1 MAIHYLQSNMADEDI
16 ALGNVQ
22 VSIDRPADNDNDE
35 TSFINTTEAADG
47 IPETGIQDDEEVP
60 YESQT
65 MLDLQEE
72 EKRKVLDAAYGK
84 WVNKAGRPQK
94 GIPYDEFA
102 WSPAGRYGRSGAKV
116 LVLKAY
122 PDVRIVDKK
131 GREVLALSSIAK
143 EPGGRGL
150 AAIRDVM
157 GFNNYG
163 LKPSAEAE
171 AAKQS
176 ALQKGNATLGDLDKE
191 VENVEMQDLGATAG
205 KASNIVKNMG
215 TAFNNAEIDER
226 NEGDTTGIQFP
237 TREIRGLD
245 KALQTIR
252 GELVNNLAKLTELDN
267 HITREQ
273 NKLDEPDIGEFE
285 RRRIAERIRDL
296 KDERV
301 SRLEAAS
308 ASREALRSQISRI
321 RETINRLINEDTTLA
336 ERIRTLF
343 REQGITIVSILT
355 ALGMVISTLVLAVG
369 IGGASAAP
377 PTPPSK
383 AGLREWVKKYLHALG
398 RVLAKLAAKA
408 GAALPGIIGS
418 VVGWLLNLLS
428 KTAGWLASNLWAL
441 MLAVGS
447 ILLIAAREWLAI
459 R

>member
-1 MAIHYLQSNMADEDI
+1 MADQDI
-16 ALGNVQ
+16 ALDDTQ
-22 VSIDRPADNDNDE
+22 QDRRENLEAWVADDNDDNDMLTAETQLGGGTIAPADPLTLSLQGRVRQTAIDTVYDKWGENAGGPPSGGRFPDNFVYTEKDGLRLKNYPNIRLTSIFNDE
-35 TSFINTTEAADG
+35 
-47 IPETGIQDDEEVP
+47 P
-60 YESQT
+60 
-65 MLDLQEE
+65 
-72 EKRKVLDAAYGK
+72 
-84 WVNKAGRPQK
+84 
-94 GIPYDEFA
+94 
-102 WSPAGRYGRSGAKV
+102 
-116 LVLKAY
+116 
-122 PDVRIVDKK
+122 
-131 GREVLALSSIAK
+131 LALSTIARNIGVK
-143 EPGGRGL
+143 AVREEL
-150 AAIRDVM
+150 
-157 GFNNYG
+157 GFTEYG
-163 LKPSAEAE
+163 LKLSAKDTT
-171 AAKQS
+171 AARK
-176 ALQKGNATLGDLDKE
+176 ANKDLSVISTK
-191 VENVEMQDLGATAG
+191 VGTVEMQDLGATAG
-205 KASNIVKNMG
+205 KASSIVETM
-215 TAFNNAEIDER
+215 E
-226 NEGDTTGIQFP
+226 TTFSDAP
-237 TREIRGLD
+237 LPLREIRGLD

-252 GELVNNLAKLTELDN
+252 GELVNNLAKLTEIDN

-273 NKLDEPDIGEFE
+273 NKLNDPDIVEFE
-285 RRRIAERIRDL
+285 RQRITERIRNL

-301 SRLEAAS
+301 PRLEAAS

-355 ALGMVISTLVLAVG
+355 ALGMVISTLVLA
-369 IGGASAAP
+369 ISGGSAVVV

-383 AGLREWVKKYLHALG
+383 GGLREWVKKYLHALG

>member
-1 MAIHYLQSNMADEDI
+1 MAIHYLQSNMDAEDI
-16 ALGNVQ
+16 TLGEIRDDPTYDDDDSDLQ
-22 VSIDRPADNDNDE
+22 TA
-35 TSFINTTEAADG
+35 
-47 IPETGIQDDEEVP
+47 ETGFGGGTI
-60 YESQT
+60 
-65 MLDLQEE
+65 
-72 EKRKVLDAAYGK
+72 DAAPVDTPLTLALQG
-84 WVNKAGRPQK
+84 Q
-94 GIPYDEFA
+94 
-102 WSPAGRYGRSGAKV
+102 
-116 LVLKAY
+116 LKQTAIDDAY
-122 PDVRIVDKK
+122 NVWGTPDGGVFPDKFEYTK
-131 GREVLALSSIAK
+131 EGGLRLSTHSDIRLTNIYNNEALALSTIARK
-143 EPGGRGL
+143 IGVKAVREEL
-150 AAIRDVM
+150 
-157 GFNNYG
+157 GFTEYG
-163 LKPSAEAE
+163 LKLSAKDTTAARKANEDLSVISTEAE
-171 AAKQS
+171 
-176 ALQKGNATLGDLDKE
+176 T
-191 VENVEMQDLGATAG
+191 VEMRDLGATAG
-205 KASNIVKNMG
+205 KASSIVETME
-215 TAFNNAEIDER
+215 TAFSDASL
-226 NEGDTTGIQFP
+226 P
-237 TREIRGLD
+237 LREIRGLD

-273 NKLDEPDIGEFE
+273 NKLDEPDIGDFE
-285 RRRIAERIRDL
+285 RRRIAERIRNL

-355 ALGMVISTLVLAVG
+355 ALGMVISTLVLAVS
-369 IGGASAAP
+369 GGSAAVVP

-383 AGLREWVKKYLHALG
+383 GGLREWVKKYLHALG

-428 KTAGWLASNLWAL
+428 KTVGWLASNLWAL
-441 MLAVGS
+441 MLAVGG

>member
-1 MAIHYLQSNMADEDI
+1 MAIHYLQSNMEGEDI
-16 ALGNVQ
+16 ALDDVQ
-22 VSIDRPADNDNDE
+22 SSIDRPADNDNAE

-47 IPETGIQDDEEVP
+47 IPETGIPDDEEAP

-84 WVNKAGRPQK
+84 WVNKAGPPQK

-122 PDVRIVDKK
+122 PDVRIVDKR

-143 EPGGRGL
+143 ESGGL

-163 LKPSAEAE
+163 LKPELSADAV
-171 AAKQS
+171 A
-176 ALQKGNATLGDLDKE
+176 ALQKGSDNLGSINAE
-191 VENVEMQDLGATAG
+191 AENVEMQDLPAV
-205 KASNIVKNMG
+205 ASDAVK
-215 TAFNNAEIDER
+215 TLE
-226 NEGDTTGIQFP
+226 TTLSDAPEQLP
-237 TREIRGLD
+237 LREIRGLD

-273 NKLDEPDIGEFE
+273 NKLDEPDIGDFE

-447 ILLIAAREWLAI
+447 ILLIAAREWLAK

>member
-1 MAIHYLQSNMADEDI
+1 MAIHYLQSNMDVDGESFE
-16 ALGNVQ
+16 LGEIRDDPTYDDDSDFQ
-22 VSIDRPADNDNDE
+22 TAETRFGGGTIDVAPVE
-35 TSFINTTEAADG
+35 TPLTLS
-47 IPETGIQDDEEVP
+47 
-60 YESQT
+60 
-65 MLDLQEE
+65 LEE
-72 EKRKVLDAAYGK
+72 EKIRKVVDTAYKK
-84 WVNKAGRPQK
+84 WNDDSGGPPEGVIQYNKFR
-94 GIPYDEFA
+94 I
-102 WSPAGRYGRSGAKV
+102 SPVGGLMLKV
-116 LVLKAY
+116 F
-122 PDVRIVDKK
+122 PDLWLMNKNTGEPR
-131 GREVLALSSIAK
+131 ALSTIAG
-143 EPGGRGL
+143 EAGGL

-157 GFNNYG
+157 GYEDYG
-163 LKPSAEAE
+163 KVSQKSRREMAAALPALLKTNDDLAIAQAKIKSLPPQDLPAAVSSAEKAISSIVE
-171 AAKQS
+171 TMET
-176 ALQKGNATLGDLDKE
+176 TLSE
-191 VENVEMQDLGATAG
+191 VD
-205 KASNIVKNMG
+205 ASL
-215 TAFNNAEIDER
+215 
-226 NEGDTTGIQFP
+226 P
-237 TREIRGLD
+237 LREIRGLD

-355 ALGMVISTLVLAVG
+355 ALGMVISTLVLA
-369 IGGASAAP
+369 ISGGSAVVV

-383 AGLREWVKKYLHALG
+383 GGLREWVKKYLHALG

-441 MLAVGS
+441 MLAVGG

>member
-1 MAIHYLQSNMADEDI
+1 MAIHYLQSNMEGEDI
-16 ALGNVQ
+16 AL
-22 VSIDRPADNDNDE
+22 DE
-35 TSFINTTEAADG
+35 IRDDPTYDDDDSDLQTA
-47 IPETGIQDDEEVP
+47 ETGFGGGTI
-60 YESQT
+60 
-65 MLDLQEE
+65 
-72 EKRKVLDAAYGK
+72 DAAPVDTPLTLALQG
-84 WVNKAGRPQK
+84 Q
-94 GIPYDEFA
+94 
-102 WSPAGRYGRSGAKV
+102 
-116 LVLKAY
+116 LKQTAIDDAY
-122 PDVRIVDKK
+122 NVWGTPDGGVFPDKFEYTK
-131 GREVLALSSIAK
+131 EGGLRLSTHSDIRLTNIYNNEALALSTIARK
-143 EPGGRGL
+143 IGVKAVREEL
-150 AAIRDVM
+150 
-157 GFNNYG
+157 GFTEYG
-163 LKPSAEAE
+163 LKLSAKDTT
-171 AAKQS
+171 AARK
-176 ALQKGNATLGDLDKE
+176 ANEDLSVISTK
-191 VENVEMQDLGATAG
+191 VGTVEMQDLGATAG
-205 KASNIVKNMG
+205 KASSVVKTME
-215 TAFNNAEIDER
+215 TAFSDASL
-226 NEGDTTGIQFP
+226 P
-237 TREIRGLD
+237 LREIRGLD

-355 ALGMVISTLVLAVG
+355 ALGMVISTLVLA
-369 IGGASAAP
+369 ISGGSVVVV

-383 AGLREWVKKYLHALG
+383 GGLREWVKKYLHALG

-428 KTAGWLASNLWAL
+428 KTAGWLASSSNLWAL
-441 MLAVGS
+441 MLAVGG

>member
-1 MAIHYLQSNMADEDI
+1 MAIHYLQSNMDVDGESFELTESRGGGDATEDGSDFQTAD
-16 ALGNVQ
+16 
-22 VSIDRPADNDNDE
+22 
-35 TSFINTTEAADG
+35 TSFG
-47 IPETGIQDDEEVP
+47 GGTGIQDDERAPTETP
-60 YESQT
+60 LTLSLEGQLKQTAINSAYET
-65 MLDLQEE
+65 WGIPKGVVDPNDFVYT
-72 EKRKVLDAAYGK
+72 EKDGLRLINHLEINLTNINTKKGLALATIAGSRGGAAVIRGELGFSDYI
-84 WVNKAGRPQK
+84 RPQK
-94 GIPYDEFA
+94 IN
-102 WSPAGRYGRSGAKV
+102 
-116 LVLKAY
+116 
-122 PDVRIVDKK
+122 
-131 GREVLALSSIAK
+131 
-143 EPGGRGL
+143 
-150 AAIRDVM
+150 AA
-157 GFNNYG
+157 
-163 LKPSAEAE
+163 
-171 AAKQS
+171 
-176 ALQKGNATLGDLDKE
+176 ALQKGSDNLGSINAEAG
-191 VENVEMQDLGATAG
+191 NVKMQDLPAVA
-205 KASNIVKNMG
+205 ADAVK
-215 TAFNNAEIDER
+215 TLK
-226 NEGDTTGIQFP
+226 TTLSDAPEQLP
-237 TREIRGLD
+237 LREIRGLD

-447 ILLIAAREWLAI
+447 ILLIAAREWLAK

>member
-1 MAIHYLQSNMADEDI
+1 MAIHYLQSNMEGEDI
-16 ALGNVQ
+16 ALDDVQ
-22 VSIDRPADNDNDE
+22 SSIDRPADNDNAE
-35 TSFINTTEAADG
+35 TSFIDTTEAADG
-47 IPETGIQDDEEVP
+47 IPETGIPDDEEAP
-60 YESQT
+60 YESPT
-65 MLDLQEE
+65 MLHLQEE

-84 WVNKAGRPQK
+84 WVNKAGPPQK

-116 LVLKAY
+116 LVLNAY
-122 PDVRIVDKK
+122 PDVRIVDKR

-143 EPGGRGL
+143 ESGGL

-163 LKPSAEAE
+163 LKPELSADAV
-171 AAKQS
+171 A
-176 ALQKGNATLGDLDKE
+176 ALQKGSDNLGSINAE
-191 VENVEMQDLGATAG
+191 AENVEMQDLPAV
-205 KASNIVKNMG
+205 ASDAVK
-215 TAFNNAEIDER
+215 TLE
-226 NEGDTTGIQFP
+226 TTLSDAPEQLP
-237 TREIRGLD
+237 LREIRGLD

-447 ILLIAAREWLAI
+447 ILLIAAREWLAK

>member
-1 MAIHYLQSNMADEDI
+1 MAIHYLQSNMEGEDTQQDRRENLEAWVAD
-16 ALGNVQ
+16 
-22 VSIDRPADNDNDE
+22 DNDDNDML
-35 TSFINTTEAADG
+35 TATTDFGGGTIAPANPLTLELQGQVIQTALDDAYKSWG
-47 IPETGIQDDEEVP
+47 IPEGGIDPNNFV
-60 YESQT
+60 YT
-65 MLDLQEE
+65 
-72 EKRKVLDAAYGK
+72 EKDGLRLKKY
-84 WVNKAGRPQK
+84 PE
-94 GIPYDEFA
+94 IPLTNIRTKE
-102 WSPAGRYGRSGAKV
+102 G
-116 LVLKAY
+116 
-122 PDVRIVDKK
+122 
-131 GREVLALSSIAK
+131 LALSTIAGK
-143 EPGGRGL
+143 RQG
-150 AAIRDVM
+150 AAVIREEL
-157 GFNNYG
+157 GFTDYVRKQTIN
-163 LKPSAEAE
+163 
-171 AAKQS
+171 AANRR
-176 ALQKGNATLGDLDKE
+176 ALQKGSDNLE
-191 VENVEMQDLGATAG
+191 VVSTEAGTVELQDLGATAG
-205 KASNIVKNMG
+205 KASSIVETM
-215 TAFNNAEIDER
+215 E
-226 NEGDTTGIQFP
+226 TTFSDAP
-237 TREIRGLD
+237 LPLREIRGLD

-273 NKLDEPDIGEFE
+273 NKLDEPDIGDFE
-285 RRRIAERIRDL
+285 RRRIAERIRNL

-355 ALGMVISTLVLAVG
+355 ALGMVISTLVLAVS
-369 IGGASAAP
+369 GGSAAVVP

-383 AGLREWVKKYLHALG
+383 GGLREWVKKYLHALG

-428 KTAGWLASNLWAL
+428 KTVGWLASNLWAL
-441 MLAVGS
+441 MLAVGG

>member
-1 MAIHYLQSNMADEDI
+1 MAIHYLQSNMDAEDI
-16 ALGNVQ
+16 ALGEIRDDRTYDDDSDLQTAETGFGGGTAAETQLGGGTITPVDPLTLSLQGQ
-22 VSIDRPADNDNDE
+22 VRQTAIDTVYNKWSLNAGGPPSGGKFSDNFVYTEKDGLRLKNYPNIRLINIFNDE
-35 TSFINTTEAADG
+35 
-47 IPETGIQDDEEVP
+47 P
-60 YESQT
+60 
-65 MLDLQEE
+65 
-72 EKRKVLDAAYGK
+72 
-84 WVNKAGRPQK
+84 
-94 GIPYDEFA
+94 
-102 WSPAGRYGRSGAKV
+102 
-116 LVLKAY
+116 
-122 PDVRIVDKK
+122 
-131 GREVLALSSIAK
+131 LALSTIARNIGVK
-143 EPGGRGL
+143 AVREEL
-150 AAIRDVM
+150 
-157 GFNNYG
+157 GFTEYG
-163 LKPSAEAE
+163 LKLSAKDTTAARKANEDLSVISTEAE
-171 AAKQS
+171 
-176 ALQKGNATLGDLDKE
+176 T
-191 VENVEMQDLGATAG
+191 VEMRGLGATAG
-205 KASNIVKNMG
+205 KASSIVETME
-215 TAFNNAEIDER
+215 TAFSDADASL
-226 NEGDTTGIQFP
+226 P
-237 TREIRGLD
+237 LREIRGLD

-447 ILLIAAREWLAI
+447 ILLIAAREWLAK

>member
-1 MAIHYLQSNMADEDI
+1 MAIHYLQSNMADQDI
-16 ALGNVQ
+16 ALDEIRDDPTYDDAAGGATGDDDVM
-22 VSIDRPADNDNDE
+22 SIDE
-35 TSFINTTEAADG
+35 TGFGGGTVDVAPVETPLTMSQQGQLKQTAIDAVYKKWG
-47 IPETGIQDDEEVP
+47 IPEGGVDPNNFVYTKENGL
-60 YESQT
+60 S
-65 MLDLQEE
+65 L
-72 EKRKVLDAAYGK
+72 KR
-84 WVNKAGRPQK
+84 
-94 GIPYDEFA
+94 
-102 WSPAGRYGRSGAKV
+102 
-116 LVLKAY
+116 Y
-122 PDVRIVDKK
+122 PEIRLTNIRTKE
-131 GREVLALSSIAK
+131 GLALSTIAGNREGTAIIREELGFTDYVRK
-143 EPGGRGL
+143 QTIN
-150 AAIRDVM
+150 AANRR
-157 GFNNYG
+157 
-163 LKPSAEAE
+163 
-171 AAKQS
+171 
-176 ALQKGNATLGDLDKE
+176 ALQKGSDNLE
-191 VENVEMQDLGATAG
+191 VISTEAGTVEMQDLGATAG
-205 KASNIVKNMG
+205 KASSIVETM
-215 TAFNNAEIDER
+215 E
-226 NEGDTTGIQFP
+226 TTFSDAP
-237 TREIRGLD
+237 LPLREIRGLD

-273 NKLDEPDIGEFE
+273 NKLDDPDIVEFE
-285 RRRIAERIRDL
+285 RQRITERIRNL
-296 KDERV
+296 EDERV

-355 ALGMVISTLVLAVG
+355 ALGMVISTLVLA
-369 IGGASAAP
+369 ISGGSAVVV

-383 AGLREWVKKYLHALG
+383 GGLREWVKKYLHALG

-441 MLAVGS
+441 MLAVGG

>member
-1 MAIHYLQSNMADEDI
+1 MAIHYLQSNMEGEDI
-16 ALGNVQ
+16 ALDDVQ
-22 VSIDRPADNDNDE
+22 SSIDRPADNDNAE

-47 IPETGIQDDEEVP
+47 IPETGIPDDEEAP
-60 YESQT
+60 DESPT
-65 MLDLQEE
+65 MLALQEE
-72 EKRKVLDAAYGK
+72 EKRKVLDAVYGK
-84 WVNKAGRPQK
+84 WVNKAGPPQG
-94 GIPYDEFA
+94 GIPYDAFK
-102 WSPAGRYGRSGAKV
+102 WSSAGRYGRSGAKV
-116 LVLKAY
+116 LVLEGY
-122 PDVRIVDKK
+122 PDIRIVDKR
-131 GREVLALSSIAK
+131 GSGVLALSSIAK
-143 EPGGRGL
+143 QPGGL

-163 LKPSAEAE
+163 LKPELSADVVA
-171 AAKQS
+171 
-176 ALQKGNATLGDLDKE
+176 ALQKGSDNLGSINAE
-191 VENVEMQDLGATAG
+191 AENVEMQDLPAV
-205 KASNIVKNMG
+205 ASDAVK
-215 TAFNNAEIDER
+215 TLE
-226 NEGDTTGIQFP
+226 TTLSDAPEQLP
-237 TREIRGLD
+237 LREIRGLD

-355 ALGMVISTLVLAVG
+355 ALGMVISTLVLA
-369 IGGASAAP
+369 ISGGSAVVV

-383 AGLREWVKKYLHALG
+383 GGLREWVKKYLHALG

-428 KTAGWLASNLWAL
+428 KTVGWLASNLWAL
-441 MLAVGS
+441 MLAVGG

>member
-1 MAIHYLQSNMADEDI
+1 MAIHYLQSNMEGEDI
-16 ALGNVQ
+16 AL
-22 VSIDRPADNDNDE
+22 DE
-35 TSFINTTEAADG
+35 IRDDPTYDDAAGGAADG
-47 IPETGIQDDEEVP
+47 DNNAVVMATTDFGGVTIAPANPLTLELQGQVIQTALDDAYKSWGIPEGGIDPNNFV
-60 YESQT
+60 YT
-65 MLDLQEE
+65 
-72 EKRKVLDAAYGK
+72 EKDGLRLKKY
-84 WVNKAGRPQK
+84 PE
-94 GIPYDEFA
+94 IPLTNIRTKE
-102 WSPAGRYGRSGAKV
+102 G
-116 LVLKAY
+116 
-122 PDVRIVDKK
+122 
-131 GREVLALSSIAK
+131 LALSTIAGK
-143 EPGGRGL
+143 RQG
-150 AAIRDVM
+150 AAVIREEL
-157 GFNNYG
+157 GFTDYVRKQTIN
-163 LKPSAEAE
+163 
-171 AAKQS
+171 AANRR
-176 ALQKGNATLGDLDKE
+176 ALQKGSDNLE
-191 VENVEMQDLGATAG
+191 VVSTEAGTVELQNLGATAG
-205 KASNIVKNMG
+205 KASSIVETM
-215 TAFNNAEIDER
+215 E
-226 NEGDTTGIQFP
+226 TTFSDAP
-237 TREIRGLD
+237 LPLREIRGLD

-273 NKLDEPDIGEFE
+273 NKLDEPDIGDFE
-285 RRRIAERIRDL
+285 RRRIAERIRNL

-355 ALGMVISTLVLAVG
+355 ALGMVISTLVLAVS
-369 IGGASAAP
+369 GGSAAVVP

-383 AGLREWVKKYLHALG
+383 GGLREWVKKYLHALG

-428 KTAGWLASNLWAL
+428 KTVGWLASNLWAL
-441 MLAVGS
+441 MLAVGG

>member
-1 MAIHYLQSNMADEDI
+1 MAIHYLQSNMEGEDI
-16 ALGNVQ
+16 ALDDVQDSVPGRSTDDDAGDNV
-22 VSIDRPADNDNDE
+22 IPIAE
-35 TSFINTTEAADG
+35 TDFGGTA
-47 IPETGIQDDEEVP
+47 ETGIQDDEEVP

-72 EKRKVLDAAYGK
+72 DKRKVLDAAYGK
-84 WVNKAGRPQK
+84 WVNKAGPPQK
-94 GIPYDEFA
+94 GIPYDEFK

-116 LVLKAY
+116 LVLKDY
-122 PDVRIVDKK
+122 PDVRIVDKR

-143 EPGGRGL
+143 ESDGL

-163 LKPSAEAE
+163 LKPELSADAV
-171 AAKQS
+171 A
-176 ALQKGNATLGDLDKE
+176 ALQKGSDNLGSINAE
-191 VENVEMQDLGATAG
+191 AENVEMQDLPAV
-205 KASNIVKNMG
+205 ASDAVK
-215 TAFNNAEIDER
+215 TLE
-226 NEGDTTGIQFP
+226 TTLSDAPEQLP
-237 TREIRGLD
+237 LREIRGLD

-273 NKLDEPDIGEFE
+273 NKLDEPDIGDFE

-355 ALGMVISTLVLAVG
+355 ALGMVISTLVLAVS
-369 IGGASAAP
+369 GGSAAVVP

-383 AGLREWVKKYLHALG
+383 GGLREWVKKYLHALG

-428 KTAGWLASNLWAL
+428 KTVGWLASNLWAL

>member
-1 MAIHYLQSNMADEDI
+1 MAIHYLQSNMEGEDI
-16 ALGNVQ
+16 ALDDVQ
-22 VSIDRPADNDNDE
+22 SSIDRPADNDNAE

-47 IPETGIQDDEEVP
+47 IPETGIPDDEEAP

-84 WVNKAGRPQK
+84 WVNKAGPPQK

-122 PDVRIVDKK
+122 PDVRIVDKR

-143 EPGGRGL
+143 ESGGL

-163 LKPSAEAE
+163 LKPELSADAV
-171 AAKQS
+171 A
-176 ALQKGNATLGDLDKE
+176 ALQKGSDNLGSINAKA
-191 VENVEMQDLGATAG
+191 ENVGMQDLPAVASDAV
-205 KASNIVKNMG
+205 KALKITLSD
-215 TAFNNAEIDER
+215 APE
-226 NEGDTTGIQFP
+226 QLP
-237 TREIRGLD
+237 LREIRGLD

-447 ILLIAAREWLAI
+447 ILLIAAREWLAK

>member
-1 MAIHYLQSNMADEDI
+1 MVIHYLQSNMEGEDI
-16 ALGNVQ
+16 ALDDVQ

-47 IPETGIQDDEEVP
+47 IPETGIPDDEEAP
-60 YESQT
+60 DESPT
-65 MLDLQEE
+65 MLALQEE

-84 WVNKAGRPQK
+84 WVNKAGPPQK
-94 GIPYDEFA
+94 GIPYEAFK

-116 LVLKAY
+116 LVLKDY
-122 PDVRIVDKK
+122 PDVRIVDKR

-143 EPGGRGL
+143 EPDGL
-150 AAIRDVM
+150 AAIRDAM

-163 LKPSAEAE
+163 LKPELSADAV
-171 AAKQS
+171 A
-176 ALQKGNATLGDLDKE
+176 ALQKGSDNLGSINAE
-191 VENVEMQDLGATAG
+191 AENVEMQDLPAV
-205 KASNIVKNMG
+205 ASDAVK
-215 TAFNNAEIDER
+215 TLE
-226 NEGDTTGIQFP
+226 TTLSDAPEQLP
-237 TREIRGLD
+237 LREIRGLD

-273 NKLDEPDIGEFE
+273 NKLDEPDIGDFE

-355 ALGMVISTLVLAVG
+355 ALGMVISTLVLAVS
-369 IGGASAAP
+369 GGSAAVVP

-383 AGLREWVKKYLHALG
+383 GGLREWVKKYLHALG

-428 KTAGWLASNLWAL
+428 KTVGWLASNLWAL
-441 MLAVGS
+441 MLAVGG

>member
-16 ALGNVQ
+16 ALGEIRDDPTYDDDDSDFQ
-22 VSIDRPADNDNDE
+22 TA
-35 TSFINTTEAADG
+35 
-47 IPETGIQDDEEVP
+47 ETGFGGGTIDVAPVETPLTLTLQGQLK
-60 YESQT
+60 QT
-65 MLDLQEE
+65 AI
-72 EKRKVLDAAYGK
+72 DAAYNVWGT
-84 WVNKAGRPQK
+84 
-94 GIPYDEFA
+94 
-102 WSPAGRYGRSGAKV
+102 
-116 LVLKAY
+116 
-122 PDVRIVDKK
+122 PDGGVFPDKFEYTK
-131 GREVLALSSIAK
+131 EGGLRLSTHSDIRLTNIYNNEALALSTIARK
-143 EPGGRGL
+143 IGVKAVREEL
-150 AAIRDVM
+150 
-157 GFNNYG
+157 GFTEYG
-163 LKPSAEAE
+163 LKLSAKDTTAARKADENLSVISTEAE
-171 AAKQS
+171 
-176 ALQKGNATLGDLDKE
+176 T
-191 VENVEMQDLGATAG
+191 VEMRDLGATAG
-205 KASNIVKNMG
+205 KASSIVETME
-215 TAFNNAEIDER
+215 TAFSDASL
-226 NEGDTTGIQFP
+226 P
-237 TREIRGLD
+237 LREIRGLD

-273 NKLDEPDIGEFE
+273 NKLDEPDIGDFE
-285 RRRIAERIRDL
+285 RRRIAERIRNL

-355 ALGMVISTLVLAVG
+355 ALGMVISTLVLAVS
-369 IGGASAAP
+369 GGSAAVVP

-383 AGLREWVKKYLHALG
+383 GGLREWVKKYLHALG

-408 GAALPGIIGS
+408 GAALPGLIGS

-441 MLAVGS
+441 MLAVGG

>member
-16 ALGNVQ
+16 ALGDVQ
-22 VSIDRPADNDNDE
+22 VSIDRPADDDNDE

-84 WVNKAGRPQK
+84 WVNKAGPPQK
-94 GIPYDEFA
+94 GIPYDEFK

-116 LVLKAY
+116 LVLKDY
-122 PDVRIVDKK
+122 PDVRIVDKR

-143 EPGGRGL
+143 EPDGL
-150 AAIRDVM
+150 AAIRDAM

-163 LKPSAEAE
+163 LKPELSADAVAALQRGSDNLGSINAEA
-171 AAKQS
+171 
-176 ALQKGNATLGDLDKE
+176 
-191 VENVEMQDLGATAG
+191 ENVEMQGLPAV
-205 KASNIVKNMG
+205 ASDAVK
-215 TAFNNAEIDER
+215 TLE
-226 NEGDTTGIQFP
+226 TTLSDAPEQLP
-237 TREIRGLD
+237 LREIRGLD

-273 NKLDEPDIGEFE
+273 NKLDEPDIGDFE
-285 RRRIAERIRDL
+285 RRRIAERIRNL

-355 ALGMVISTLVLAVG
+355 ALGMVISTLVLAVS
-369 IGGASAAP
+369 GGSAAVVP

-383 AGLREWVKKYLHALG
+383 GGLREWVKKYLHALG

-428 KTAGWLASNLWAL
+428 KTVGWLASNLWAL
-441 MLAVGS
+441 MLAVGG

>member
-1 MAIHYLQSNMADEDI
+1 MAIHYLQSNMDVDGDSFELTGSRGGGDATED
-16 ALGNVQ
+16 GSDFQ
-22 VSIDRPADNDNDE
+22 TDE
-35 TSFINTTEAADG
+35 TSFGGGTAAGTQLVGGTITPADPLTLSLEGQLKQTAINSAYETWGIPKGVVDPNDFVYTEKDGLRLINHLEINLTNINTKKGLALATIAGSRGGAAVIKGELGFSDY
-47 IPETGIQDDEEVP
+47 T
-60 YESQT
+60 
-65 MLDLQEE
+65 
-72 EKRKVLDAAYGK
+72 
-84 WVNKAGRPQK
+84 RPQK
-94 GIPYDEFA
+94 I
-102 WSPAGRYGRSGAKV
+102 
-116 LVLKAY
+116 
-122 PDVRIVDKK
+122 
-131 GREVLALSSIAK
+131 
-143 EPGGRGL
+143 
-150 AAIRDVM
+150 
-157 GFNNYG
+157 N
-163 LKPSAEAE
+163 AE
-171 AAKQS
+171 
-176 ALQKGNATLGDLDKE
+176 ALQKADDALAKAQAETKSAPP
-191 VENVEMQDLGATAG
+191 QDLPAAASDAG
-205 KASNIVKNMG
+205 KATSSVVEALK
-215 TAFNNAEIDER
+215 TAPSGGPD
-226 NEGDTTGIQFP
+226 QLSL
-237 TREIRGLD
+237 RELRALD
-245 KALQTIR
+245 KALQTTR
-252 GELVNNLAKLTELDN
+252 GELVNNLAKLTELDK

-355 ALGMVISTLVLAVG
+355 ALGMVISTLVLA
-369 IGGASAAP
+369 ISGGSAVVVPA
-377 PTPPSK
+377 PPSK

-441 MLAVGS
+441 MLAVGG

>member
-1 MAIHYLQSNMADEDI
+1 MAIHYLQSNMDVDGGSFELTESRGGGDATEDGSDFQT
-16 ALGNVQ
+16 A
-22 VSIDRPADNDNDE
+22 E
-35 TSFINTTEAADG
+35 TSFG
-47 IPETGIQDDEEVP
+47 GGTGIQDDERAPTETP
-60 YESQT
+60 LTLSLEGQLKQTAINSAYETWGIPQGVVDPNDFVYT
-65 MLDLQEE
+65 
-72 EKRKVLDAAYGK
+72 EKDGLRLINHLEINLTNINTKKGLALSTIAGSRGGAAVIRGELGFSDYI
-84 WVNKAGRPQK
+84 RPQK
-94 GIPYDEFA
+94 ISA
-102 WSPAGRYGRSGAKV
+102 ATR
-116 LVLKAY
+116 
-122 PDVRIVDKK
+122 
-131 GREVLALSSIAK
+131 LALQEANDTLTAANAK
-143 EPGGRGL
+143 LE
-150 AAIRDVM
+150 
-157 GFNNYG
+157 
-163 LKPSAEAE
+163 SAPP
-171 AAKQS
+171 
-176 ALQKGNATLGDLDKE
+176 
-191 VENVEMQDLGATAG
+191 QDLPAV
-205 KASNIVKNMG
+205 ASDAVK
-215 TAFNNAEIDER
+215 TLE
-226 NEGDTTGIQFP
+226 TTLSDAPEQLP
-237 TREIRGLD
+237 LREIRGLD

-447 ILLIAAREWLAI
+447 ILLIAAREWLAK

>member
-1 MAIHYLQSNMADEDI
+1 MAIHYLQSNMDVDGESFELGEIRGGGGATEDGSDFQMADTS
-16 ALGNVQ
+16 LG
-22 VSIDRPADNDNDE
+22 
-35 TSFINTTEAADG
+35 G
-47 IPETGIQDDEEVP
+47 GTGIQDDERGPTETP
-60 YESQT
+60 LTLS
-65 MLDLQEE
+65 LEE
-72 EKRKVLDAAYGK
+72 EKIRKVVDTAYKK
-84 WVNKAGRPQK
+84 WNDDSGGPPEGVIQYNKFRISPVGGLMLK
-94 GIPYDEFA
+94 GF
-102 WSPAGRYGRSGAKV
+102 
-116 LVLKAY
+116 
-122 PDVRIVDKK
+122 PDLWLMNKNTGEPR
-131 GREVLALSSIAK
+131 ALSTIAG
-143 EPGGRGL
+143 EAGGL

-157 GFNNYG
+157 GYEDYG
-163 LKPSAEAE
+163 KVSQKSRREM
-171 AAKQS
+171 AAALA
-176 ALQKGNATLGDLDKE
+176 ALQKTNDALAIAQAKIKSAPP
-191 VENVEMQDLGATAG
+191 QDLPAVASDAEEATSSVVETMKTAPSEAG
-205 KASNIVKNMG
+205 
-215 TAFNNAEIDER
+215 EPE
-226 NEGDTTGIQFP
+226 QLP
-237 TREIRGLD
+237 LRELRGLN

-273 NKLDEPDIGEFE
+273 NKLDEPDIGDFE

-296 KDERV
+296 KDERA

-447 ILLIAAREWLAI
+447 ILLIAAREWLAK

>member
-1 MAIHYLQSNMADEDI
+1 MAIHYLQSNMEGEDI
-16 ALGNVQ
+16 AL
-22 VSIDRPADNDNDE
+22 DE
-35 TSFINTTEAADG
+35 IRDDPTYDDDSDLQTA
-47 IPETGIQDDEEVP
+47 ETGFGGGTTAETLFGGETITPTDP
-60 YESQT
+60 LTLS
-65 MLDLQEE
+65 L
-72 EKRKVLDAAYGK
+72 EKEKIRKVVDTAYEK
-84 WVNKAGRPQK
+84 WNNNSGGPPEGAIQYNEFRISPVGGLMLKDFPDLWLMNKDTGEPRALSTIAGKAG
-94 GIPYDEFA
+94 
-102 WSPAGRYGRSGAKV
+102 
-116 LVLKAY
+116 
-122 PDVRIVDKK
+122 
-131 GREVLALSSIAK
+131 
-143 EPGGRGL
+143 GL

-157 GFNNYG
+157 GYEDYG
-163 LKPSAEAE
+163 RTSQKFRRNMA
-171 AAKQS
+171 
-176 ALQKGNATLGDLDKE
+176 ALQKSNDNMGVISAE
-191 VENVEMQDLGATAG
+191 VETVEMQDLGATAG
-205 KASNIVKNMG
+205 KASSIVETM
-215 TAFNNAEIDER
+215 E
-226 NEGDTTGIQFP
+226 TTLSDAP
-237 TREIRGLD
+237 LPLREIRGLD

-252 GELVNNLAKLTELDN
+252 GELVNNLAKLTEIDN

-273 NKLDEPDIGEFE
+273 NKLDDPDIVEFE
-285 RRRIAERIRDL
+285 RQRITERIRNL

-301 SRLEAAS
+301 PRLEAAS

-369 IGGASAAP
+369 IGGAAP

-447 ILLIAAREWLAI
+447 ILLIAAREWLAK

>member
-1 MAIHYLQSNMADEDI
+1 MAIHYLQSNMADQDI
-16 ALGNVQ
+16 ALDEIRDDPTYDDAAGGATGDDDVM
-22 VSIDRPADNDNDE
+22 SIDE
-35 TSFINTTEAADG
+35 TGFGGGTVDVAPVETPLTLSQQGQLKQTAIDAVYKKWG
-47 IPETGIQDDEEVP
+47 IPEGGVDPNNFVYTKENGL
-60 YESQT
+60 S
-65 MLDLQEE
+65 L
-72 EKRKVLDAAYGK
+72 KR
-84 WVNKAGRPQK
+84 
-94 GIPYDEFA
+94 
-102 WSPAGRYGRSGAKV
+102 
-116 LVLKAY
+116 Y
-122 PDVRIVDKK
+122 PEIRLTNIRTKE
-131 GREVLALSSIAK
+131 GLALSTIVGNREGTAIIREELGFTDYVRK
-143 EPGGRGL
+143 QTIN
-150 AAIRDVM
+150 AANRR
-157 GFNNYG
+157 
-163 LKPSAEAE
+163 
-171 AAKQS
+171 
-176 ALQKGNATLGDLDKE
+176 ALQKGSDNLE
-191 VENVEMQDLGATAG
+191 VISTEAGTVEMQDLGATAG
-205 KASNIVKNMG
+205 KASSIVETM
-215 TAFNNAEIDER
+215 E
-226 NEGDTTGIQFP
+226 TTFSDAP
-237 TREIRGLD
+237 LPLREIRGLD

-273 NKLDEPDIGEFE
+273 NKLDDPDIVEFE
-285 RRRIAERIRDL
+285 RQRITERIRNL
-296 KDERV
+296 EDERV

-355 ALGMVISTLVLAVG
+355 ALGMVISTLVLA
-369 IGGASAAP
+369 ISGGSAVVV

-383 AGLREWVKKYLHALG
+383 GGLREWVKKYLHALG

-441 MLAVGS
+441 MLAVGG

>member
-16 ALGNVQ
+16 ALGEIRDDPTYDDDDSDFQ
-22 VSIDRPADNDNDE
+22 TA
-35 TSFINTTEAADG
+35 
-47 IPETGIQDDEEVP
+47 ETGFGGGTIDVAPVETPLTLTLQGQLK
-60 YESQT
+60 QT
-65 MLDLQEE
+65 AI
-72 EKRKVLDAAYGK
+72 DAAYNVWGT
-84 WVNKAGRPQK
+84 
-94 GIPYDEFA
+94 
-102 WSPAGRYGRSGAKV
+102 
-116 LVLKAY
+116 
-122 PDVRIVDKK
+122 PDGGVFPDKFEYTK
-131 GREVLALSSIAK
+131 EGGLRLSTHSDIRLTNIYNNEALALSTIARK
-143 EPGGRGL
+143 IGVKAVREEL
-150 AAIRDVM
+150 
-157 GFNNYG
+157 GFTEYG
-163 LKPSAEAE
+163 LKLSAKDTTVARKANEDLSVISTEAE
-171 AAKQS
+171 
-176 ALQKGNATLGDLDKE
+176 T
-191 VENVEMQDLGATAG
+191 VEMRDLGATAG
-205 KASNIVKNMG
+205 KASSIVETME
-215 TAFNNAEIDER
+215 TAFSEASL
-226 NEGDTTGIQFP
+226 P
-237 TREIRGLD
+237 LREIRGLD

-252 GELVNNLAKLTELDN
+252 GELVNNLAKLTELNN

-273 NKLDEPDIGEFE
+273 NKLDEPDIGDFE
-285 RRRIAERIRDL
+285 RRRIAERIRNL

-355 ALGMVISTLVLAVG
+355 ALGMVISTLVLAVS
-369 IGGASAAP
+369 GGSAAVVP

-383 AGLREWVKKYLHALG
+383 GGLREWVKKYLHALG

-441 MLAVGS
+441 MLAVGG

>member
-1 MAIHYLQSNMADEDI
+1 MAIHYLQSNMEGEDI
-16 ALGNVQ
+16 ALDEIRDDPTYDDDDSDLQTAETGFGGGTIDAAPVDTPLTLALQGQLKQTAIDDAYNVWGTPDGG
-22 VSIDRPADNDNDE
+22 VFPDKFEYTKEDGLRLKNYPNIRLINIFNDE
-35 TSFINTTEAADG
+35 
-47 IPETGIQDDEEVP
+47 P
-60 YESQT
+60 
-65 MLDLQEE
+65 
-72 EKRKVLDAAYGK
+72 
-84 WVNKAGRPQK
+84 
-94 GIPYDEFA
+94 
-102 WSPAGRYGRSGAKV
+102 
-116 LVLKAY
+116 
-122 PDVRIVDKK
+122 
-131 GREVLALSSIAK
+131 LALSTIARNIGVK
-143 EPGGRGL
+143 AVREEL
-150 AAIRDVM
+150 
-157 GFNNYG
+157 GFTEYG
-163 LKPSAEAE
+163 LKLSAKDTTAARKANEDLSVISTEAE
-171 AAKQS
+171 
-176 ALQKGNATLGDLDKE
+176 T
-191 VENVEMQDLGATAG
+191 VEMRDLGATAG
-205 KASNIVKNMG
+205 KASSIVETME
-215 TAFNNAEIDER
+215 TAFSDADASL
-226 NEGDTTGIQFP
+226 P
-237 TREIRGLD
+237 LREIRGLD

-447 ILLIAAREWLAI
+447 ILLIAAREWLAK

>member
-1 MAIHYLQSNMADEDI
+1 MAIHYLQSNMEGEDI
-16 ALGNVQ
+16 ALDDVRDDPTYDDDSDFQ
-22 VSIDRPADNDNDE
+22 TA
-35 TSFINTTEAADG
+35 
-47 IPETGIQDDEEVP
+47 ETGFGGGTIDVAPVETPLTLTLQGRLK
-60 YESQT
+60 QT
-65 MLDLQEE
+65 AI
-72 EKRKVLDAAYGK
+72 DAAYKNWGTPE
-84 WVNKAGRPQK
+84 G
-94 GIPYDEFA
+94 GIDPDNFVYTEKD
-102 WSPAGRYGRSGAKV
+102 GLR
-116 LVLKAY
+116 LKKY
-122 PDVRIVDKK
+122 PEIHLTNIRT
-131 GREVLALSSIAK
+131 K
-143 EPGGRGL
+143 EGL
-150 AAIRDVM
+150 AFSTIAGTRKGTAVIREEL
-157 GFNNYG
+157 GFTDYVRKRTFN
-163 LKPSAEAE
+163 
-171 AAKQS
+171 AANRL
-176 ALQKGNATLGDLDKE
+176 ALQKGSDNLE
-191 VENVEMQDLGATAG
+191 VISTEAETVEMRDLGATAG
-205 KASNIVKNMG
+205 KASSIVETM
-215 TAFNNAEIDER
+215 E
-226 NEGDTTGIQFP
+226 TTFSDADASLP
-237 TREIRGLD
+237 LREIRGLD

-273 NKLDEPDIGEFE
+273 NKLDEPDIGDFE

-321 RETINRLINEDTTLA
+321 RETINHLINEDTTLA

-355 ALGMVISTLVLAVG
+355 ALGMVISTLVLA
-369 IGGASAAP
+369 ISGGSAVVV

-383 AGLREWVKKYLHALG
+383 GGLREWVKKYLHALG

-441 MLAVGS
+441 MLAVGG

>member
-1 MAIHYLQSNMADEDI
+1 MAIHYLQSNMEGEDI
-16 ALGNVQ
+16 ALDDVH
-22 VSIDRPADNDNDE
+22 SSSAEAADNDDAVGITAE
-35 TSFINTTEAADG
+35 TDFG
-47 IPETGIQDDEEVP
+47 GGTGIQDDGRAPTKTPLTLSLEGQLKQTAINSA
-60 YESQT
+60 YETWGIPQGVVDPNDFVYT
-65 MLDLQEE
+65 
-72 EKRKVLDAAYGK
+72 EKDGLRLINHLEINLTNINTKKGLALSTIAGSRGGAAVIKGELGFSNYI
-84 WVNKAGRPQK
+84 RPQK
-94 GIPYDEFA
+94 ISA
-102 WSPAGRYGRSGAKV
+102 ATR
-116 LVLKAY
+116 
-122 PDVRIVDKK
+122 
-131 GREVLALSSIAK
+131 LALQEAGDTLTAANAKLESAPPQDLPTVASDAEETTSSVVETMETAPSEAG
-143 EPGGRGL
+143 EPEQLPLRELRGL
-150 AAIRDVM
+150 
-157 GFNNYG
+157 N
-163 LKPSAEAE
+163 
-171 AAKQS
+171 
-176 ALQKGNATLGDLDKE
+176 
-191 VENVEMQDLGATAG
+191 
-205 KASNIVKNMG
+205 
-215 TAFNNAEIDER
+215 
-226 NEGDTTGIQFP
+226 
-237 TREIRGLD
+237 

-273 NKLDEPDIGEFE
+273 NKLDEPDIGDFE

-447 ILLIAAREWLAI
+447 ILLIAAREWLAK

>member
-1 MAIHYLQSNMADEDI
+1 MAIHYLQSNMDGENI
-16 ALGNVQ
+16 AL
-22 VSIDRPADNDNDE
+22 DE
-35 TSFINTTEAADG
+35 IRDDPTYDDDDSDPQTAG
-47 IPETGIQDDEEVP
+47 TGFGGGTI
-60 YESQT
+60 
-65 MLDLQEE
+65 
-72 EKRKVLDAAYGK
+72 DAAPVDTPLTLALQG
-84 WVNKAGRPQK
+84 Q
-94 GIPYDEFA
+94 
-102 WSPAGRYGRSGAKV
+102 
-116 LVLKAY
+116 LKQTAIDDAY
-122 PDVRIVDKK
+122 NVWGTPDGGVFPDKFEYTK
-131 GREVLALSSIAK
+131 EGGLRLSTHSDIRLTNIYNNEALALSTIARK
-143 EPGGRGL
+143 IGVKAVREEL
-150 AAIRDVM
+150 
-157 GFNNYG
+157 GFTEYG
-163 LKPSAEAE
+163 LKLSAKDTTAARKANEDLSVISTEAE
-171 AAKQS
+171 
-176 ALQKGNATLGDLDKE
+176 T
-191 VENVEMQDLGATAG
+191 VEMRDLGATAG
-205 KASNIVKNMG
+205 KASSIVETME
-215 TAFNNAEIDER
+215 TAFSDADASL
-226 NEGDTTGIQFP
+226 P
-237 TREIRGLD
+237 LREIRGLD

-447 ILLIAAREWLAI
+447 ILLIAAREWLAK

>member
-1 MAIHYLQSNMADEDI
+1 MADQDI
-16 ALGNVQ
+16 ALDEIRDDPTYDDAAGGATGDDDVM
-22 VSIDRPADNDNDE
+22 SIDE
-35 TSFINTTEAADG
+35 TGFGGGTVDVAPVETPLTLSQQGQLKQTAIDAVYKKWG
-47 IPETGIQDDEEVP
+47 IPEGGVDPNNFVYTKENGL
-60 YESQT
+60 S
-65 MLDLQEE
+65 L
-72 EKRKVLDAAYGK
+72 KR
-84 WVNKAGRPQK
+84 
-94 GIPYDEFA
+94 
-102 WSPAGRYGRSGAKV
+102 
-116 LVLKAY
+116 Y
-122 PDVRIVDKK
+122 PEIRLTNIRTKE
-131 GREVLALSSIAK
+131 GLALSTIAGNREGTAIIREELGFTDYVRK
-143 EPGGRGL
+143 QTIN
-150 AAIRDVM
+150 AANRR
-157 GFNNYG
+157 
-163 LKPSAEAE
+163 
-171 AAKQS
+171 
-176 ALQKGNATLGDLDKE
+176 ALQKGSDNLE
-191 VENVEMQDLGATAG
+191 VISTEAGTVEMQDLGATAG
-205 KASNIVKNMG
+205 KASSIVETM
-215 TAFNNAEIDER
+215 E
-226 NEGDTTGIQFP
+226 TTFSDAP
-237 TREIRGLD
+237 LPLREIRGLD

-273 NKLDEPDIGEFE
+273 NKLDDPDIVEFE
-285 RRRIAERIRDL
+285 RQRITERIRNL
-296 KDERV
+296 EDERV

-355 ALGMVISTLVLAVG
+355 ALGMVISTLVLA
-369 IGGASAAP
+369 ISGGSAVVV

-383 AGLREWVKKYLHALG
+383 GGLREWVKKYLHALG

-441 MLAVGS
+441 MLAVGG

>member
-1 MAIHYLQSNMADEDI
+1 MAIHYLQSNMEGEDI
-16 ALGNVQ
+16 ALDDVQ
-22 VSIDRPADNDNDE
+22 SSIDRPADNDNAE

-47 IPETGIQDDEEVP
+47 IPETGIPDDEEAP

-84 WVNKAGRPQK
+84 WVNKAGPPQK

-122 PDVRIVDKK
+122 PDVRIVDKR

-143 EPGGRGL
+143 ESGGL

-163 LKPSAEAE
+163 LKPELSADAV
-171 AAKQS
+171 A
-176 ALQKGNATLGDLDKE
+176 ALQKGSDNLGSINAE
-191 VENVEMQDLGATAG
+191 AENVEMQDLPAV
-205 KASNIVKNMG
+205 ASDAVK
-215 TAFNNAEIDER
+215 TLE
-226 NEGDTTGIQFP
+226 TTLSDAPEQLP
-237 TREIRGLD
+237 LREIRGLD

-428 KTAGWLASNLWAL
+428 KTAGWLA
-441 MLAVGS
+441 
-447 ILLIAAREWLAI
+447 
-459 R
+459 

>member
-1 MAIHYLQSNMADEDI
+1 MAIHYLQSNMEGEDI
-16 ALGNVQ
+16 AL
-22 VSIDRPADNDNDE
+22 DE
-35 TSFINTTEAADG
+35 IRDDPTYDDDDSDLQTA
-47 IPETGIQDDEEVP
+47 ETGFGGGTIDAAPVDTP
-60 YESQT
+60 LTLS
-65 MLDLQEE
+65 LEE
-72 EKRKVLDAAYGK
+72 EKIRKVVDTAYKK
-84 WVNKAGRPQK
+84 WNDDSGGPPEGVIQYNKFRISPVGGLMLK
-94 GIPYDEFA
+94 GF
-102 WSPAGRYGRSGAKV
+102 
-116 LVLKAY
+116 
-122 PDVRIVDKK
+122 PDLWLMNKNTGEPR
-131 GREVLALSSIAK
+131 ALSTIAG
-143 EPGGRGL
+143 EAGGL

-157 GFNNYG
+157 GYEDYG
-163 LKPSAEAE
+163 KVSQKSRREMAAALAALLKTNDDLAIAQAKIKSLPPQDLPAAVSSAEKAISSIVE
-171 AAKQS
+171 TMET
-176 ALQKGNATLGDLDKE
+176 TLSE
-191 VENVEMQDLGATAG
+191 VD
-205 KASNIVKNMG
+205 ASL
-215 TAFNNAEIDER
+215 
-226 NEGDTTGIQFP
+226 P
-237 TREIRGLD
+237 LREIRGLD

-447 ILLIAAREWLAI
+447 ILLIAAREWLAK